1 MLTWVFCVYVANLHK
16 SKLRKIRDAIPS
28 IPVCLE
34 KIRRD
39 PNNTKLGMYDDKWR
53 LCNKLA
59 VSLLMLQ
66 IVIAQLPAIIII
78 HP

>member
-1 MLTWVFCVYVANLHK
+1 MYKWTFCIYVANLHK
-16 SKLRKIRDAIPS
+16 SKLRKVRDAIPS
-28 IPVCLE
+28 IPGYLE

-39 PNNTKLGMYDDKWR
+39 PYNTKLGMYDDKWQ
-53 LCNKLA
+53 LYNNLA

-66 IVIAQLPAIIII
+66 IVIAHLPAIIII